1 MKAKTFTKILTPA
14 LALSMLLSNSAFA
27 EAVSEAESSEAS
39 AETVS
44 AQTASKVRT
53 IITTDGEVDDQCSL
67 VRYLLYANE
76 FELEGIVSTSSMFH
90 YTDQGEGM
98 FKGKDSNQEIL
109 DAYAEVYDNL
119 STHAEGYPTPEFLTE
134 HNFEGNVTQPGE
146 MGTDTEG
153 SLFIKDCIMDER
165 EDRLLIQAWG
175 GCNTIA
181 AALRS
186 IEDEYKDTE
195 QWEEIYNKICNKV
208 VIVND
213 LDQDAIISDYFLTNW
228 PNLPVLLTYTQYTA
242 MGYPEGRET
251 KIGSDMEYYYSAEW
265 MQEKLADKGALAD
278 VYLANLEEYA
288 DRSQGAF
295 LSEGDTPCFTY
306 ALDVGL
312 RSFED
317 PSYGGWGGRYEKV
330 MYNGGGYST
339 EGSQWSSQNAL
350 WGLWIAT
357 DDDGDYF
364 KPLYRWIE
372 DFQNDFAARLEW
384 CVAPYE
390 ETNHAPTVT
399 VEEGIDLTAKKG
411 DTITLTA
418 SASDPDGDDVSIS
431 FWQYGAA
438 DTYGDRIELTEGEN
452 NQISFVV
459 PDDAKA
465 GNTIHIIVE
474 AEDSD
479 EDTPITRYQRV
490 IVTVE
495 DDAATEETAQ

>member
-1 MKAKTFTKILTPA
+1 MKKASISKFLAPT
-14 LALSMLLSNSAFA
+14 LALSMLFTGAAFA
-27 EAVSEAESSEAS
+27 NEAKTDGAEPAAEVSEQPAA
-39 AETVS
+39 T
-44 AQTASKVRT
+44 SKVRT
-53 IITTDGEVDDQCSL
+53 IITTDGEADDQCSL

-90 YTDQGEGM
+90 YTDQGEGK
-98 FKGKDSNQEIL
+98 FKGKDSNQTIL
-109 DAYAEVYDNL
+109 DAYAEVYENL
-119 STHAEGYPTPEFLTE
+119 SQHADGYPTPEFLTE
-134 HNFEGNVTQPGE
+134 HTFEGNVTQPGE
-146 MGTDTEG
+146 MDTDTEG
-153 SLFIKDCIMDER
+153 SLFIKDCIMDDR

-186 IEDEYKDTE
+186 IEEEYKDTD

-213 LDQDAIISDYFLTNW
+213 LDQDVIISDYFLTNW
-228 PNLPVLLTYTQYTA
+228 PNLPVLLTYVQYTA
-242 MGYPEGRET
+242 MGYPEGREA
-251 KIGSDMEYYYSAEW
+251 KVGSDMEYYYSTEW

-278 VYLANLEEYA
+278 AYLGILEENGE
-288 DRSQGAF
+288 RSQGAF

-350 WGLWIAT
+350 WGLWMAT

-384 CVAPYE
+384 CVSPYE
-390 ETNHAPTVT
+390 EANHAPVVT
-399 VEEGIDLTAKKG
+399 VDEGLDLTAQP
-411 DTITLTA
+411 A
-418 SASDPDGDDVSIS
+418 
-431 FWQYGAA
+431 
-438 DTYGDRIELTEGEN
+438 
-452 NQISFVV
+452 
-459 PDDAKA
+459 
-465 GNTIHIIVE
+465 
-474 AEDSD
+474 
-479 EDTPITRYQRV
+479 TP
-490 IVTVE
+490 
-495 DDAATEETAQ
+495 

>member
-242 MGYPEGRET
+242 MGYPEGREA

-265 MQEKLADKGALAD
+265 M
-278 VYLANLEEYA
+278 
-288 DRSQGAF
+288 
-295 LSEGDTPCFTY
+295 
-306 ALDVGL
+306 
-312 RSFED
+312 
-317 PSYGGWGGRYEKV
+317 
-330 MYNGGGYST
+330 
-339 EGSQWSSQNAL
+339 
-350 WGLWIAT
+350 
-357 DDDGDYF
+357 
-364 KPLYRWIE
+364 
-372 DFQNDFAARLEW
+372 
-384 CVAPYE
+384 
-390 ETNHAPTVT
+390 
-399 VEEGIDLTAKKG
+399 
-411 DTITLTA
+411 
-418 SASDPDGDDVSIS
+418 
-431 FWQYGAA
+431 
-438 DTYGDRIELTEGEN
+438 
-452 NQISFVV
+452 
-459 PDDAKA
+459 
-465 GNTIHIIVE
+465 
-474 AEDSD
+474 
-479 EDTPITRYQRV
+479 
-490 IVTVE
+490 
-495 DDAATEETAQ
+495 